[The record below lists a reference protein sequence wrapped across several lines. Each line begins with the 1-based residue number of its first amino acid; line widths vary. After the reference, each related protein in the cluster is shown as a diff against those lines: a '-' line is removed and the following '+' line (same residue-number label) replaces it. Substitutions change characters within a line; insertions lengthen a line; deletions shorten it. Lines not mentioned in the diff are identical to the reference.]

1 MLAGLAAVE
10 NRRGDPPLPLA
21 VEFLGSLTDA
31 EGVWRDL
38 EAGGV
43 LSPYQRFDW
52 VTEVVAAKQS
62 AARVVVAV
70 AKVGMNPVALLPLEL
85 DYTLGACRG
94 RILGSEIGNSDWLIV
109 AGDAEAGVGDRALE
123 LIARK
128 LGAAWGVD
136 LLQFNNAP
144 GTWQSSP
151 NPLLRWPHHLSS
163 DHLYL
168 NALPK
173 GDARLDAKR
182 RSNLLRGK
190 RRLEEQFG
198 PVRLRHAESLDEVEE
213 VHAVFRDQRTA
224 RFKRM
229 GIENPFESTEFQEL
243 FKSAAVNS
251 LAKTVPT
258 FRFHALYAGDEIVAT
273 ALGIYSGKH
282 YSQYINSTSD
292 GPASK
297 YSLMGMLM
305 LELAREFV
313 SEGIT
318 SFDLGVGNFDYKLDW
333 SDPVDVYDI
342 LVPLSSR
349 GKVAAAFISKMQA
362 AKRAIKT
369 NAVLWPLAKRARAYR
384 HAILSRI
391 RAKAA

>member
-10 NRRGDPPLPLA
+10 NRRGDAPLPLA

-70 AKVGMNPVALLPLEL
+70 AKVGMKPVALLPLEL

-94 RILGSEIGNSDWLIV
+94 RILGSGIGNSDWLIV
-109 AGDAEAGVGDRALE
+109 ASDAAAGVGDRALE
-123 LIARK
+123 VIARE
-128 LGAAWGVD
+128 LRAAWGVD

-144 GTWQSSP
+144 GAWQSFP

-224 RFKRM
+224 RFKRS
-229 GIENPFESTEFQEL
+229 GIENPFESTEFQLL
-243 FKSAAVNS
+243 FKNAAVHS
-251 LAKTVPT
+251 LHRTVPT
-258 FRFHALYAGDEIVAT
+258 FRFYALFAGDEIVAT

-297 YSLMGMLM
+297 YSLMGILM
-305 LELAREFV
+305 LELTCEFV
-313 SEGIT
+313 SEGINT
-318 SFDLGVGNFDYKLDW
+318 FDLGVGNFDYKLDW
-333 SDPVDVYDI
+333 SDPVDVFDI

-369 NAVLWPLAKRARAYR
+369 NTLLWPLAKRARAYR
-384 HAILSRI
+384 HAIFSRLV
-391 RAKAA
+391 KAA